1 MTDEV
6 DTRTEKRPRIT
17 PADVLNEFCHL
28 FFDGDDTY
36 YCGLPLKM
44 WTGVHFDY
52 DGQNICPVCGLPV
65 CPRCKQ
71 IAAD

>member
-44 WTGVHFDY
+44 WTGVHFD
-52 DGQNICPVCGLPV
+52 
-65 CPRCKQ
+65 
-71 IAAD
+71 